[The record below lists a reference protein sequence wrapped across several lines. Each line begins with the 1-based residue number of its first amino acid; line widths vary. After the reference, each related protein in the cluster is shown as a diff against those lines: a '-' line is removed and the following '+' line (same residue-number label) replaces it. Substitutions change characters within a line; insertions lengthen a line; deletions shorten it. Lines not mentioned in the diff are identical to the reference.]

1 MYVLCVWCVF
11 VCMCIHT
18 CMHTFGL
25 LAQTDTNISELP
37 ASREYDRL
45 QHFHKLIVDKVALLG
60 GPKEDNELAR
70 EE

>member
-1 MYVLCVWCVF
+1 
-11 VCMCIHT
+11 
-18 CMHTFGL
+18 MHTFGL